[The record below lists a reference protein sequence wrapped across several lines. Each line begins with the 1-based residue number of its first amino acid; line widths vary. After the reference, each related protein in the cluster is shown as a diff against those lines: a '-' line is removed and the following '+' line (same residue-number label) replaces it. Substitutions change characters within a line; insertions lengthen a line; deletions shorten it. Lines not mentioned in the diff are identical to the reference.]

1 MNTLPQ
7 TPKGALNF
15 NLTLALSLEARE
27 SLRGFSSAFSRVKC
41 IEAPLGDWGIT
52 KSVNSFR

>member
-27 SLRGFSSAFSRVKC
+27 SLRGFSSAFSGVKC
-41 IEAPLGDWGIT
+41 IEAPLGVWAND
-52 KSVNSFR
+52 